1 MKVAFNQVKS
11 KLQKP
16 GQSLYKY
23 IKPFKKATNGIDLSQ
38 VKYEDLKDDLLSI
51 AFGRMYLLQR
61 TATAIPGDKQGQ
73 ADYWKRFYNTSAGAG
88 TPEDFLNTNAD
99 L

>member
-1 MKVAFNQVKS
+1 
-11 KLQKP
+11 
-16 GQSLYKY
+16 
-23 IKPFKKATNGIDLSQ
+23 
-38 VKYEDLKDDLLSI
+38 
-51 AFGRMYLLQR
+51 MYLLQR